1 MYLQFLNVTYNID
14 HGLSNPN
21 VIRVNKIITNYFT
34 SNLHMS
40 VGTKEINFYLHN
52 KVFFN
57 QVFKWMISL
66 KLCYLQNSINK
77 QRNTQ

>member
-1 MYLQFLNVTYNID
+1 MYFQFLDDTNSI
-14 HGLSNPN
+14 GI
-21 VIRVNKIITNYFT
+21 IRVNKIVTNYFK

-40 VGTKEINFYLHN
+40 VGTKEINLYLHN

>member
-1 MYLQFLNVTYNID
+1 MYLQFLNDTN
-14 HGLSNPN
+14 SNPSI
-21 VIRVNKIITNYFT
+21 IRVNRTVTNYFT

-40 VGTKEINFYLHN
+40 IGTKEINFYLHT
-52 KVFFN
+52 KGFFN